1 MINKY
6 GVASSEL
13 TPLDCYTNHSSYL
26 HSKLEQVE
34 LGNIKFIDF
43 YRFLE
48 AEDVEVLETFFD
60 DFGPDKKPLHYLAKS
75 LEYLAE
81 ADIAYFAPGWE
92 NARGCRIEHQCA
104 VEYGIDIID
113 KVD

>member
-26 HSKLEQVE
+26 HSKMEQVE
-34 LGNIKFIDF
+34 LGNIKFIDC

-48 AEDVEVLETFFD
+48 A
-60 DFGPDKKPLHYLAKS
+60 GKNDKLVREMTEGVSPSKWDRRS
-75 LEYLAE
+75 
-81 ADIAYFAPGWE
+81 I
-92 NARGCRIEHQCA
+92 
-104 VEYGIDIID
+104 
-113 KVD
+113 

>member
-48 AEDVEVLETFFD
+48 A
-60 DFGPDKKPLHYLAKS
+60 
-75 LEYLAE
+75 AE
-81 ADIAYFAPGWE
+81 
-92 NARGCRIEHQCA
+92 
-104 VEYGIDIID
+104 
-113 KVD
+113 